1 MVRGNIMVN
10 ITCSNCG
17 NGISSET
24 SACAECGQPNKK
36 TSQLSVGYVLV
47 GLIVGVGLI
56 WWLSG
61 SWRFSGGGLGL
72 EPYAAKEMQRIE
84 NKTAADAIN
93 QYGIAKRQGDPIQIC
108 KQAGF
113 VSAAYLQAKDEPNYQ
128 RWEKIEKDD
137 CSRAGVPR

>member
-1 MVRGNIMVN
+1 MRNIMVH

-17 NGISSET
+17 NGISREAP
-24 SACAECGQPNKK
+24 ACAKCGQTNKK
-36 TSQLSVGYVLV
+36 ISQLSVGYVLI

-72 EPYAAKEMQRIE
+72 EPHAVKEMQRIE
-84 NKTAADAIN
+84 NQVAADAIN

-108 KQAGF
+108 KQAGL

-137 CSRAGVPR
+137 CSRAGMPR

>member
-1 MVRGNIMVN
+1 MAH

-17 NGISSET
+17 NEISKKAP
-24 SACAECGQPNKK
+24 ACHQCGHTNKK
-36 TSQLSVGYVLV
+36 IGQLSVGYILI

-72 EPYAAKEMQRIE
+72 EPHAAKEMQRSE
-84 NKTAADAIN
+84 NLVPADAIN
-93 QYGIAKRQGDPIQIC
+93 QYGIAKRQGDPVQIC
-108 KQAGF
+108 KQAGL

-128 RWEKIEKDD
+128 RWKIIEKDD
-137 CSRAGVPR
+137 CGRAGVSR

>member
-1 MVRGNIMVN
+1 MVH

-17 NGISSET
+17 NGISREAP
-24 SACAECGQPNKK
+24 ACAKCGQTNKK
-36 TSQLSVGYVLV
+36 ISQLSVGYVLI

-61 SWRFSGGGLGL
+61 SWRFAGGGLGL

-84 NKTAADAIN
+84 NQVAADAIN

-108 KQAGF
+108 KQAGL

-137 CSRAGVPR
+137 CSRAGMPR